1 MGKIYTALGLMSG
14 TSMDGIDAS
23 IISSDG
29 DREYSVIVD
38 KYYKYDEKFR
48 DDLVHIR
55 SKILTNEDL
64 TSFETEIE
72 TLERELTLLH
82 ANAANDIVKKNDLNI
97 DFIGFHGH
105 TLFHDSKKKISKQIG
120 DGNLLSQLCK
130 KDVIYNFRQV
140 DIENG
145 GEGAPLTP
153 IFHNAIV
160 NKNLNNEF
168 NKFDSIN
175 ILNIGGIANIT
186 KTARWDNFYKSTDML
201 QASDIGP
208 GNCMIDSWIRNNSNS
223 MFDNKGN
230 IASYGKTDSLILNQ
244 ALENLNILPP
254 YNKSLDINDFDIS
267 FVRGLNLENGA
278 STLSDLTAE
287 IISNAII
294 HYSNSQNSLSV
305 VCGGGRKNI
314 YLMDMI
320 NKKLSNYN
328 NLKFFP
334 IENFGIDG
342 DYIESQAFAYLAI
355 RSFLNLPLS
364 FPKTTRCKFTLFWRY
379 FSFKLLI

>member
-1 MGKIYTALGLMSG
+1 MGKTYTALGLMSG

-29 DREYSVIVD
+29 DKEYSVIVD
-38 KYYKYDEKFR
+38 KYYKYDLKFR
-48 DDLVHIR
+48 DDLVRIR

-64 TSFETEIE
+64 TYFESEIG

-82 ANAANDIVKKNDLNI
+82 ANAANDIAKKNDLNI

-105 TLFHDSKKKISKQIG
+105 TMFHDSKKKISKQIG

-160 NKNLNNEF
+160 NKNLNNQF
-168 NKFDSIN
+168 DKFESIN
-175 ILNIGGIANIT
+175 ILNLGGIANIT

-223 MFDNKGN
+223 MFDNKGK
-230 IASYGKTDSLILNQ
+230 IASHGKTDILILNQ

-294 HYSNSQNSLSV
+294 HYSNSQNSLNV

-314 YLMDMI
+314 YIMDMI

-328 NLKFFP
+328 NLKFFT
-334 IENFGIDG
+334 IENFGING

-364 FPKTTRCKFTLFWRY
+364 FPKTTRCSRPCSGGILVSNY
-379 FSFKLLI
+379 

>member
-1 MGKIYTALGLMSG
+1 M
-14 TSMDGIDAS
+14 
-23 IISSDG
+23 
-29 DREYSVIVD
+29 
-38 KYYKYDEKFR
+38 
-48 DDLVHIR
+48 
-55 SKILTNEDL
+55 
-64 TSFETEIE
+64 
-72 TLERELTLLH
+72 
-82 ANAANDIVKKNDLNI
+82 
-97 DFIGFHGH
+97 
-105 TLFHDSKKKISKQIG
+105 
-120 DGNLLSQLCK
+120 SQLCK

-294 HYSNSQNSLSV
+294 HYSNSQNSLNV

-334 IENFGIDG
+334 IENFGING

-364 FPKTTRCKFTLFWRY
+364 FPKTTRCLHLVLEVF
-379 FSFKLLI
+379 

>member
-29 DREYSVIVD
+29 DKEYSVIVD
-38 KYYKYDEKFR
+38 KYYKYEEKFR
-48 DDLVHIR
+48 NKLARIR
-55 SKILTNEDL
+55 SKVLTNQDL
-64 TSFETEIE
+64 ASFKTEI
-72 TLERELTLLH
+72 TSIERELTILH
-82 ANAANDIVKKNDLNI
+82 ATAANDLIKKINLNI

-105 TLFHDSKKKISKQIG
+105 TLFHNIKKKISRQIG

-130 KDVIYNFRQV
+130 KDVIFNFRQA
-140 DIENG
+140 DIKNG

-168 NKFDSIN
+168 NKFETIN

-186 KTARWDNFYKSTDML
+186 KTAKWENFYKSPDVL

-208 GNCMIDSWIRNNSNS
+208 GNCMIDNWIRNNSNS
-223 MFDNKGN
+223 MFDNNGK
-230 IASYGKTDSLILNQ
+230 IARDGKTDRLILNQ
-244 ALENLNILPP
+244 TLENLNILPP

-294 HYSNSQNSLSV
+294 HFSNSQNGLCV

-334 IENFGIDG
+334 IENFGING

-364 FPKTTRCKFTLFWRY
+364 FPKTTRC
-379 FSFKLLI
+379 LIPCSGGVLASNY

>member
-29 DREYSVIVD
+29 DKEYSIIVD
-38 KYYKYDEKFR
+38 KYYKYEEKFR
-48 DDLVHIR
+48 DELARIR

-64 TSFETEIE
+64 VSFRTEIAAI
-72 TLERELTLLH
+72 ERELTLLH
-82 ANAANDIVKKNDLNI
+82 ATAANDLIKKNNLKI

-120 DGNLLSQLCK
+120 DGNLLSSLCK
-130 KDVIYNFRQV
+130 KNVIFDFRKA

-153 IFHNAIV
+153 IFHNAVV
-160 NKNLNNEF
+160 NKNLNKEF

-186 KTARWDNFYKSTDML
+186 KTAKWEKFYKYPNML

-223 MFDNKGN
+223 TFDNNGN
-230 IASYGKTDSLILNQ
+230 LANHGNSERSPGAGSGSAWPPWLPQ
-244 ALENLNILPP
+244 GLE
-254 YNKSLDINDFDIS
+254 F
-267 FVRGLNLENGA
+267 GL
-278 STLSDLTAE
+278 
-287 IISNAII
+287 
-294 HYSNSQNSLSV
+294 
-305 VCGGGRKNI
+305 
-314 YLMDMI
+314 
-320 NKKLSNYN
+320 
-328 NLKFFP
+328 
-334 IENFGIDG
+334 
-342 DYIESQAFAYLAI
+342 
-355 RSFLNLPLS
+355 RSFHRRNRL
-364 FPKTTRCKFTLFWRY
+364 
-379 FSFKLLI
+379 

>member
-48 DDLVHIR
+48 DDLAHIR

-64 TSFETEIE
+64 TSFKTEIE
-72 TLERELTLLH
+72 ALERKLTLLH
-82 ANAANDIVKKNDLNI
+82 ANAANDIVKKNNLNI

-130 KDVIYNFRQV
+130 KDVIYNFRQA

-160 NKNLNNEF
+160 NKNLKNEF

-186 KTARWDNFYKSTDML
+186 KTARWDKFYKSPDML

-208 GNCMIDSWIRNNSNS
+208 GNCMIDIWIRNNSNS
-223 MFDNKGN
+223 MFDNKGK

-294 HYSNSQNSLSV
+294 HFSNSQNSLSV

-314 YLMDMI
+314 YLMNMI
-320 NKKLSNYN
+320 NKKLFNFN

-342 DYIESQAFAYLAI
+342 DFIESQAFAYLAI

-364 FPKTTRCKFTLFWRY
+364 FPKTTRCLRPCSGGILVSNY
-379 FSFKLLI
+379 

>member
-1 MGKIYTALGLMSG
+1 MGKIYTVLGLMSG

-29 DREYSVIVD
+29 DKEYSVIVD
-38 KYYKYDEKFR
+38 KYYKYEEKFR
-48 DDLVHIR
+48 NKLARIR
-55 SKILTNEDL
+55 SKVLTNQDL
-64 TSFETEIE
+64 VSFKTEI
-72 TLERELTLLH
+72 TAIERELTILH
-82 ANAANDIVKKNDLNI
+82 ATAANDLIKKINLNI

-105 TLFHDSKKKISKQIG
+105 TLFHNIKKKISRQIG

-130 KDVIYNFRQV
+130 KDVIFNFRQA
-140 DIENG
+140 DIKNG

-168 NKFDSIN
+168 NKFETIN

-186 KTARWDNFYKSTDML
+186 KTAKWENFYKSPDVL

-208 GNCMIDSWIRNNSNS
+208 GNCMIDNWIRNNSNS
-223 MFDNKGN
+223 MFDNNGK
-230 IASYGKTDSLILNQ
+230 IARDGKTDRLILNQ
-244 ALENLNILPP
+244 TLENLNILPP

-294 HYSNSQNSLSV
+294 HFSNSQNGLCV

-314 YLMDMI
+314 YLMDII

-334 IENFGIDG
+334 IENFGING

-364 FPKTTRCKFTLFWRY
+364 FPKTTRC
-379 FSFKLLI
+379 LIPCSGGVLASNY

>member
-23 IISSDG
+23 LITSDG
-29 DREYSVIVD
+29 DKEYSIIAD
-38 KYYKYDEKFR
+38 KYYKYEDKFR
-48 DDLVHIR
+48 DELTRIR

-64 TSFETEIE
+64 VSFRTEIAAI
-72 TLERELTLLH
+72 ERELTLLH
-82 ANAANDIVKKNDLNI
+82 ATAANDLIKKNNLKI

-130 KDVIYNFRQV
+130 KDVIFNFRQS

-153 IFHNAIV
+153 IFHNALV
-160 NKNLNNEF
+160 NKILNKEF
-168 NKFDSIN
+168 NKFDTIN

-186 KTARWDNFYKSTDML
+186 KTVKWEKFYKSLDTL
-201 QASDIGP
+201 EASDIGP
-208 GNCMIDSWIRNNSNS
+208 GNCMIDDWVRSNSNS
-223 MFDNKGN
+223 IFDNKGN

-294 HYSNSQNSLSV
+294 HFSNSQNSLSI

-314 YLMDMI
+314 YL
-320 NKKLSNYN
+320 
-328 NLKFFP
+328 
-334 IENFGIDG
+334 IDV
-342 DYIESQAFAYLAI
+342 IFA
-355 RSFLNLPLS
+355 
-364 FPKTTRCKFTLFWRY
+364 
-379 FSFKLLI
+379 

>member
-29 DREYSVIVD
+29 DKEYSVIVD
-38 KYYKYDEKFR
+38 KYYKYDLKFR
-48 DDLVHIR
+48 DDLARIR

-64 TSFETEIE
+64 TSFQTEIG

-82 ANAANDIVKKNDLNI
+82 ANAANDIAKINDLNI

-105 TLFHDSKKKISKQIG
+105 TLFHDSRKKISKQIG

-168 NKFDSIN
+168 DKFDSIN

-186 KTARWDNFYKSTDML
+186 KTARWDNFYKSPEIL

-208 GNCMIDSWIRNNSNS
+208 GNCMIDSWIRNNSNN
-223 MFDNKGN
+223 MFDNRGN
-230 IASYGKTDSLILNQ
+230 LASYGKTDSLILNQ
-244 ALENLNILPP
+244 ALENLNISPP

-294 HYSNSQNSLSV
+294 HFSNSKNSLSL

-314 YLMDMI
+314 YLMDVI

-328 NLKFFP
+328 NLKLIP
-334 IENFGIDG
+334 IEKLGIDG

-364 FPKTTRCKFTLFWRY
+364 FPKTTRCRLPCTGGILASNY
-379 FSFKLLI
+379 

>member
-29 DREYSVIVD
+29 DKEYSVIVD
-38 KYYKYDEKFR
+38 KYYKYDLKFR
-48 DDLVHIR
+48 DDLARIR
-55 SKILTNEDL
+55 SKILTNEDI
-64 TSFETEIE
+64 TSFQTEIG

-82 ANAANDIVKKNDLNI
+82 ANAANDIAKINDLNI

-105 TLFHDSKKKISKQIG
+105 TLFHDSRKKISKQIG

-168 NKFDSIN
+168 DKFDSIN

-186 KTARWDNFYKSTDML
+186 KTSRWDNFYKSTDVL

-208 GNCMIDSWIRNNSNS
+208 GNCMIDSWIRNNSNN
-223 MFDNKGN
+223 MFDNRGN
-230 IASYGKTDSLILNQ
+230 LASYGKTDSLILNQ
-244 ALENLNILPP
+244 ALENLNISPP

-294 HYSNSQNSLSV
+294 HFSNSKNSLSL

-314 YLMDMI
+314 YLMDVI

-328 NLKFFP
+328 NLKLIP
-334 IENFGIDG
+334 IEKLGIDG

-364 FPKTTRCKFTLFWRY
+364 FPKTTRCRLPCTGGILASNY
-379 FSFKLLI
+379 

>member
-29 DREYSVIVD
+29 DREYSVIVN

-64 TSFETEIE
+64 TSFQVEIKA
-72 TLERELTLLH
+72 LERELTLLH
-82 ANAANDIVKKNDLNI
+82 ANAANDLVKKNDLNI

-160 NKNLNNEF
+160 NKNLKNEF

-186 KTARWDNFYKSTDML
+186 KTVRWDNFYKSTDML

-223 MFDNKGN
+223 MFDNNGN
-230 IASYGKTDSLILNQ
+230 MASYGKTDSLILNQ

-294 HYSNSQNSLSV
+294 HFSNSQNSLSV

-320 NKKLSNYN
+320 NKKLFNFN
-328 NLKFFP
+328 NLKFIP
-334 IENFGIDG
+334 IENIGIDG
-342 DYIESQAFAYLAI
+342 DFIESQAFAYLAI

-364 FPKTTRCKFTLFWRY
+364 FPKTTRCMQPCSGGILVSNY
-379 FSFKLLI
+379 

>member
-29 DREYSVIVD
+29 DREYSIIAD
-38 KYYKYDEKFR
+38 KYYKYEEKFR
-48 DDLVHIR
+48 DDLTRIR
-55 SKILTNEDL
+55 SKILTSEDL
-64 TSFETEIE
+64 VAFKAEISS
-72 TLERELTLLH
+72 LERELTLLH
-82 ANAANDIVKKNDLNI
+82 AFAANDLVKKNNLNI

-105 TLFHDSKKKISKQIG
+105 TLFHDTKKKISKQIG

-130 KDVIYNFRQV
+130 KDVIFDFRQS

-153 IFHNAIV
+153 IFHNALV
-160 NKNLNNEF
+160 NKILNKEF
-168 NKFDSIN
+168 NKFDTIN

-186 KTARWDNFYKSTDML
+186 KTVKWEKFYKSPDML
-201 QASDIGP
+201 EASDIGP
-208 GNCMIDSWIRNNSNS
+208 GNCMIDSWVRSNSNS
-223 MFDNKGN
+223 MFDNKGEL
-230 IASYGKTDSLILNQ
+230 ASYGKTDSLILNQ
-244 ALENLNILPP
+244 ALENLHILPP
-254 YNKSLDINDFDIS
+254 YTKSLDINDFDIS
-267 FVRGLNLENGA
+267 FVRGLNLENGS

-294 HYSNSQNSLSV
+294 HYSNSQNSLIV
-305 VCGGGRKNI
+305 VCGGGRKNV
-314 YLMDMI
+314 YLMDTI

-342 DYIESQAFAYLAI
+342 DYIESQSFAYLAI

-364 FPKTTRCKFTLFWRY
+364 FPKTTRCKLPCTGGTLASNY
-379 FSFKLLI
+379 

>member
-29 DREYSVIVD
+29 VMEYSVIVN

-48 DDLVHIR
+48 NNLLHIR

-64 TSFETEIE
+64 TSFKTEIE
-72 TLERELTLLH
+72 TLERELTILH
-82 ANAANDIVKKNDLNI
+82 ANVANDIVKKNDLNI

-105 TLFHDSKKKISKQIG
+105 TIFHDSKKKISKQIG

-160 NKNLNNEF
+160 NKNLKYEF

-175 ILNIGGIANIT
+175 ILNIGGITNIT
-186 KTARWDNFYKSTDML
+186 KTVRWDKFYKSPDML

-208 GNCMIDSWIRNNSNS
+208 GNCMIDNWITNNSNS
-223 MFDNKGN
+223 MYDDKGN
-230 IASYGKTDSLILNQ
+230 LASYGKTDILILNQ

-267 FVRGLNLENGA
+267 FARGLNLENGA

-287 IISNAII
+287 IISTAII
-294 HYSNSQNSLSV
+294 YFSNSQNSLSV

-314 YLMDMI
+314 YLMNMI
-320 NKKLSNYN
+320 NKKLFNFN

-342 DYIESQAFAYLAI
+342 DFIESQAFAYLAI

-364 FPKTTRCKFTLFWRY
+364 FPKTTRCLRPCSGGILVSNY
-379 FSFKLLI
+379 

>member
-1 MGKIYTALGLMSG
+1 MAKIYTALGLMSG

-72 TLERELTLLH
+72 ALERELTLLH
-82 ANAANDIVKKNDLNI
+82 AYAANDIAEKNHINI

-105 TLFHDSKKKISKQIG
+105 TLFHDSKEKISKQIG

-130 KDVIYNFRQV
+130 KDVIYNFRQA

-145 GEGAPLTP
+145 GKGAPLTP

-160 NKNLNNEF
+160 NKNLNSEF
-168 NKFDSIN
+168 DKFDSIN

-208 GNCMIDSWIRNNSNS
+208 GNCMIDSWIRNNSTN

-230 IASYGKTDSLILNQ
+230 IASCGKTDSLILNQ
-244 ALENLNILPP
+244 ALENLNIIPP

-294 HYSNSQNSLSV
+294 HYSDSQNSLNV

-334 IENFGIDG
+334 IENFGING

-364 FPKTTRCKFTLFWRY
+364 FPKTTRCKLPCTGGILASNY
-379 FSFKLLI
+379 

>member
-64 TSFETEIE
+64 TSFQTEIKA
-72 TLERELTLLH
+72 LERELTLLH

-130 KDVIYNFRQV
+130 KDVIYNFRKA

-160 NKNLNNEF
+160 NKNLKNQF
-168 NKFDSIN
+168 NKFDSII

-186 KTARWDNFYKSTDML
+186 KTARWDKFYKSPDML
-201 QASDIGP
+201 QASDIAP

-294 HYSNSQNSLSV
+294 HFSNSQNSLSV

-314 YLMDMI
+314 YLMNMI
-320 NKKLSNYN
+320 NKKLFNFN

-342 DYIESQAFAYLAI
+342 DFIESQAFAYLAI

-364 FPKTTRCKFTLFWRY
+364 FPKTTRCIQPCSGGILVSNY
-379 FSFKLLI
+379 

>member
-48 DDLVHIR
+48 DNLVHIR

-64 TSFETEIE
+64 IFFKTEIE
-72 TLERELTLLH
+72 ALERELTLLH
-82 ANAANDIVKKNDLNI
+82 ANVAKDIVKKNDLNI

-105 TLFHDSKKKISKQIG
+105 TIYHDSNKKISKQIG

-153 IFHNAIV
+153 IFHNAMV
-160 NKNLNNEF
+160 NKNLKNEF

-294 HYSNSQNSLSV
+294 HFSNSQNSLSV

-320 NKKLSNYN
+320 NKKLFNFN
-328 NLKFFP
+328 NLKFIP
-334 IENFGIDG
+334 IENLGIDG
-342 DYIESQAFAYLAI
+342 DFIESQAFAYLAI

-364 FPKTTRCKFTLFWRY
+364 FPKTTRCLRPCSGGILVSNY
-379 FSFKLLI
+379 

>member
-29 DREYSVIVD
+29 NKEYSVIVD
-38 KYYKYDEKFR
+38 KYYKYEEKFR
-48 DDLVHIR
+48 NELARIR
-55 SKILTNEDL
+55 SKVLTNQDL
-64 TSFETEIE
+64 VSFKTEI
-72 TLERELTLLH
+72 TAIERELTILH
-82 ANAANDIVKKNDLNI
+82 ATAANDLIKKINLNI

-105 TLFHDSKKKISKQIG
+105 TLFHNIKKKISRQIG

-130 KDVIYNFRQV
+130 KDVIFNFRQA
-140 DIENG
+140 DIKNG

-160 NKNLNNEF
+160 NKNLNKEF
-168 NKFDSIN
+168 NKFETIN

-186 KTARWDNFYKSTDML
+186 KTAKWENFYKSPDVL

-208 GNCMIDSWIRNNSNS
+208 GNCMIDNWIRNNSNS
-223 MFDNKGN
+223 MFDNNGK
-230 IASYGKTDSLILNQ
+230 IARDGKTDRLILNQ
-244 ALENLNILPP
+244 TLENLNILPP

-294 HYSNSQNSLSV
+294 YFSNFQNGLCV

-334 IENFGIDG
+334 IENFGING

-364 FPKTTRCKFTLFWRY
+364 FPKTTRC
-379 FSFKLLI
+379 LIPCSGGVLASNY

>member
-55 SKILTNEDL
+55 SKILTYKDL
-64 TSFETEIE
+64 TSFENEIKA
-72 TLERELTLLH
+72 LERELTLLH
-82 ANAANDIVKKNDLNI
+82 ANAANDIAEKNDLNI

-160 NKNLNNEF
+160 NKNLISEF
-168 NKFDSIN
+168 DKFDSIN

-223 MFDNKGN
+223 KFDDKGN

-244 ALENLNILPP
+244 ALENLNIIPP

-294 HYSNSQNSLSV
+294 HYSDSQNSLNV
-305 VCGGGRKNI
+305 VCGGGRKNV
-314 YLMDMI
+314 YLMDLI

-334 IENFGIDG
+334 IENFGING

-364 FPKTTRCKFTLFWRY
+364 FPKTTRCLRPCSGGILVSNY
-379 FSFKLLI
+379 

>member
-23 IISSDG
+23 VLTSDG
-29 DREYSVIVD
+29 HSEYSLIAD
-38 KYYKYDEKFR
+38 KYYKYEDKFR
-48 DDLVHIR
+48 DKLARIR

-64 TSFETEIE
+64 VSFGTEIAAI
-72 TLERELTLLH
+72 ERELTLLH
-82 ANAANDIVKKNDLNI
+82 ATAANDLIKKNNLKI

-130 KDVIYNFRQV
+130 KNVIFNFRKA

-153 IFHNAIV
+153 IFHNAVV
-160 NKNLNNEF
+160 NKNLNKEF

-186 KTARWDNFYKSTDML
+186 RTAKWEKFYRSPDIL

-223 MFDNKGN
+223 IFDNKGK

-294 HYSNSQNSLSV
+294 HYSNSQNSLNV

-320 NKKLSNYN
+320 NKKLSNHD

-334 IENFGIDG
+334 IENFGING

-364 FPKTTRCKFTLFWRY
+364 FPNTTGCKSPCTGGVLATNC
-379 FSFKLLI
+379 

>member
-72 TLERELTLLH
+72 ALERELTLLH

-153 IFHNAIV
+153 IFHNAVV
-160 NKNLNNEF
+160 NKNLNSEF
-168 NKFDSIN
+168 NKFETIN
-175 ILNIGGIANIT
+175 VLNIGGIANIT

-294 HYSNSQNSLSV
+294 HYSNSQNSLNV

-364 FPKTTRCKFTLFWRY
+364 FPKTTRCKLPCTGGILVSNY
-379 FSFKLLI
+379 

>member
-23 IISSDG
+23 VISSDG
-29 DREYSVIVD
+29 DKEYLIIVD
-38 KYYKYDEKFR
+38 KYYKYEDKFR
-48 DDLVHIR
+48 DELSRIR
-55 SKILTNEDL
+55 SKILTSEDL
-64 TSFETEIE
+64 ITFETEISSI
-72 TLERELTLLH
+72 ERELTLLH
-82 ANAANDIVKKNDLNI
+82 ANAANDLVKNNDLNI

-130 KDVIYNFRQV
+130 KDVIFNFRQS

-145 GEGAPLTP
+145 GEGAPLSP
-153 IFHNAIV
+153 IFHNAIA
-160 NKNLNNEF
+160 NKILNKEF
-168 NKFDSIN
+168 NNFDTIN
-175 ILNIGGIANIT
+175 VLNIGGIANIT
-186 KTARWDNFYKSTDML
+186 RTVQWEKFYNLPDML
-201 QASDIGP
+201 QATDIGP
-208 GNCMIDSWIRNNSNS
+208 GNCMIDSWVRNNSNH
-223 MFDNKGN
+223 MFDNKGEL
-230 IASYGKTDSLILNQ
+230 ASYGKTDSLMLNQ
-244 ALENLNILPP
+244 ALENLHILPP

-294 HYSNSQNSLSV
+294 YYSNAQNSLSI

-334 IENFGIDG
+334 IDNYGIDG
-342 DYIESQAFAYLAI
+342 DFTESQAFAYLAI

-364 FPKTTRCKFTLFWRY
+364 FPKTTRCLSPCPGGILASNY
-379 FSFKLLI
+379 

>member
-29 DREYSVIVD
+29 DKEYSVIVD
-38 KYYKYDEKFR
+38 KYYKYDLKFR
-48 DDLVHIR
+48 DDLARIR
-55 SKILTNEDL
+55 SKILTNEDI
-64 TSFETEIE
+64 TSFQTEIG

-82 ANAANDIVKKNDLNI
+82 ANAANDIAKINDLNI

-105 TLFHDSKKKISKQIG
+105 TLFHDSRKKISKQIG

-168 NKFDSIN
+168 DKFDSIN

-186 KTARWDNFYKSTDML
+186 KTARWDNFYKSPEIL

-208 GNCMIDSWIRNNSNS
+208 GNCMIDSWIRNNSNN
-223 MFDNKGN
+223 MFDNRGN
-230 IASYGKTDSLILNQ
+230 LASYGKTDSLILNQ
-244 ALENLNILPP
+244 ALENLNISPP

-294 HYSNSQNSLSV
+294 HFSNSKNSLSL

-314 YLMDMI
+314 YLMDVI

-328 NLKFFP
+328 NLKLIP
-334 IENFGIDG
+334 IEKLGIDG

-364 FPKTTRCKFTLFWRY
+364 FPKTTRCRLPCTGGILASNY
-379 FSFKLLI
+379 

>member
-1 MGKIYTALGLMSG
+1 MGKTYTALGLMSG

-29 DREYSVIVD
+29 DKEYSVIVD
-38 KYYKYDEKFR
+38 KYYKYDLKFR
-48 DDLVHIR
+48 DDLVRIR

-64 TSFETEIE
+64 TYFESEIG

-82 ANAANDIVKKNDLNI
+82 ANAANDIAKKNDLNI

-105 TLFHDSKKKISKQIG
+105 TMFHDSKKKISKQIG

-160 NKNLNNEF
+160 NKNLNNQF
-168 NKFDSIN
+168 DKFESIN
-175 ILNIGGIANIT
+175 ILNLGGIANIT

-223 MFDNKGN
+223 MFDNKGK
-230 IASYGKTDSLILNQ
+230 IASHGKTDILILNQ

-294 HYSNSQNSLSV
+294 HYSNSQNSLNV

-314 YLMDMI
+314 YIMDMI

-328 NLKFFP
+328 NLKFFT
-334 IENFGIDG
+334 IENFGING

-364 FPKTTRCKFTLFWRY
+364 FPKTTRCLRPCSGGILVSNY
-379 FSFKLLI
+379 

>member
-29 DREYSVIVD
+29 DKEYSVIVD
-38 KYYKYDEKFR
+38 KYYKYEEKFR
-48 DDLVHIR
+48 NELVLIR
-55 SKILTNEDL
+55 SKVFTNEDL
-64 TSFETEIE
+64 FKFGPKINAI
-72 TLERELTLLH
+72 ERELTLLH
-82 ANAANDIVKKNDLNI
+82 ATVANDLIKKINLNI

-105 TLFHDSKKKISKQIG
+105 TIFHDSKKKISKQIG

-130 KDVIYNFRQV
+130 KDVIFNFRQA
-140 DIENG
+140 DIKNG

-160 NKNLNNEF
+160 NKYLKKEF

-186 KTARWDNFYKSTDML
+186 KTAKWEKFDKSPDML

-223 MFDNKGN
+223 MFDNKGK

-244 ALENLNILPP
+244 ALENFYFLPP
-254 YNKSLDINDFDIS
+254 YNKSLDITDFDIS

-294 HYSNSQNSLSV
+294 HFSNSQNSLSV
-305 VCGGGRKNI
+305 VCGGGRKNF

-334 IENFGIDG
+334 IENLGING

-364 FPKTTRCKFTLFWRY
+364 FPTTTRCALPCSGGILASNY
-379 FSFKLLI
+379 

>member
-1 MGKIYTALGLMSG
+1 MGRIYTALGLMSG

-38 KYYKYDEKFR
+38 KYYKYGEKFR
-48 DDLVHIR
+48 DDLSYIR

-64 TSFETEIE
+64 ASFVTEIE
-72 TLERELTLLH
+72 ALERELTLLH
-82 ANAANDIVKKNDLNI
+82 ANAANDIAEKNDLNI

-130 KDVIYNFRQV
+130 KDVIYNFRQA

-145 GEGAPLTP
+145 GEGAPLAP

-160 NKNLNNEF
+160 NKNLISEF
-168 NKFDSIN
+168 DKFDSIN

-186 KTARWDNFYKSTDML
+186 KTSRWKNFYKSTDVL

-223 MFDNKGN
+223 MFDDKGN

-294 HYSNSQNSLSV
+294 HFGNSQNSLSL

-320 NKKLSNYN
+320 NKKLFNFN
-328 NLKFFP
+328 NLKFIP
-334 IENFGIDG
+334 IENLGIDG
-342 DYIESQAFAYLAI
+342 DFIESQAFAYLAI

-364 FPKTTRCKFTLFWRY
+364 FPKTTRCMQPCSGGILVSNY
-379 FSFKLLI
+379 

>member
-64 TSFETEIE
+64 TSFQTEIKA
-72 TLERELTLLH
+72 LERELTLLH

-160 NKNLNNEF
+160 NKNLKNEF

-223 MFDNKGN
+223 MFDDKGN

-294 HYSNSQNSLSV
+294 HYSDSQNSLNV

-334 IENFGIDG
+334 IENFGING

-364 FPKTTRCKFTLFWRY
+364 FPNTTGCKLPCTGGILAKNY
-379 FSFKLLI
+379 

>member
-38 KYYKYDEKFR
+38 KYYKYGEKFR
-48 DDLVHIR
+48 DDLSYIR

-64 TSFETEIE
+64 ASFVTEIE
-72 TLERELTLLH
+72 ALERELTLLH
-82 ANAANDIVKKNDLNI
+82 ANAANDIAEKNDLNI

-130 KDVIYNFRQV
+130 KDVIYNFRQG
-140 DIENG
+140 DIENS

-160 NKNLNNEF
+160 NKNLNSEF
-168 NKFDSIN
+168 DKFDSIN

-208 GNCMIDSWIRNNSNS
+208 GNCMIDTWIRNNSNN

-230 IASYGKTDSLILNQ
+230 IASCGKTDSLILNQ
-244 ALENLNILPP
+244 ALENLNIIPP

-294 HYSNSQNSLSV
+294 HYSDSQNSLNV

-334 IENFGIDG
+334 IENFGING

-364 FPKTTRCKFTLFWRY
+364 FPKTTRCKLPSTGGIIASNY
-379 FSFKLLI
+379 

>member
-1 MGKIYTALGLMSG
+1 MGKIYTVLGLMSG

-29 DREYSVIVD
+29 DKEYSVIVD
-38 KYYKYDEKFR
+38 KYYKYEEKFR
-48 DDLVHIR
+48 NKLARIR
-55 SKILTNEDL
+55 SKVLTNQDL
-64 TSFETEIE
+64 VSFKTEI
-72 TLERELTLLH
+72 TAIERELTILH
-82 ANAANDIVKKNDLNI
+82 ATAANDLIKKINLNI

-105 TLFHDSKKKISKQIG
+105 TLFHNIKKKISRQIG

-130 KDVIYNFRQV
+130 KDVIFNFRQA
-140 DIENG
+140 DIKNG

-168 NKFDSIN
+168 NKFETIN

-186 KTARWDNFYKSTDML
+186 KTAKWENFYKSPDVL

-208 GNCMIDSWIRNNSNS
+208 GNCMIDNWIRNNSNS
-223 MFDNKGN
+223 MFDNNGK
-230 IASYGKTDSLILNQ
+230 IARDGKTDRLILNQ
-244 ALENLNILPP
+244 TLENLNILPP

-294 HYSNSQNSLSV
+294 HFSNSQNGLCV

-334 IENFGIDG
+334 IENFGING

-364 FPKTTRCKFTLFWRY
+364 FPKTTRC
-379 FSFKLLI
+379 LIPCSGGVLASNY

>member
-29 DREYSVIVD
+29 NREYSVIID
-38 KYYKYDEKFR
+38 KYYKYGEKFR
-48 DDLVHIR
+48 DDLFHIR

-64 TSFETEIE
+64 TSFATEIE
-72 TLERELTLLH
+72 AIEKELTLIH
-82 ANAANDIVKKNDLNI
+82 ANAAKDIVEKNDLNI

-160 NKNLNNEF
+160 NKNLISEF
-168 NKFDSIN
+168 DKFDSIN

-186 KTARWDNFYKSTDML
+186 KTSRWYNFYKSTDVL

-208 GNCMIDSWIRNNSNS
+208 GNCMIDSWIRNNTNS
-223 MFDNKGN
+223 MFDDKGN

-287 IISNAII
+287 IISNAIV
-294 HYSNSQNSLSV
+294 HYSDSKNSLNV

-314 YLMDMI
+314 YLMDLI

-334 IENFGIDG
+334 IENFGING

-364 FPKTTRCKFTLFWRY
+364 FPNTTGCKSPCTGGILA
-379 FSFKLLI
+379 KNC

>member
-1 MGKIYTALGLMSG
+1 MAKIYTALGLMSG

-29 DREYSVIVD
+29 NREYSVIAD
-38 KYYKYDEKFR
+38 KYYEYDEKFR
-48 DDLVHIR
+48 NDLVHIR

-64 TSFETEIE
+64 TSFETEIKA
-72 TLERELTLLH
+72 LERELTLLH
-82 ANAANDIVKKNDLNI
+82 ANAANDIAEKNDLNI

-105 TLFHDSKKKISKQIG
+105 TLFHDSKEKISKQIG

-160 NKNLNNEF
+160 NKNLNSEF

-223 MFDNKGN
+223 MFDDKGN

-254 YNKSLDINDFDIS
+254 YNESLDINDFDIS

-294 HYSNSQNSLSV
+294 HYSDSQNSLNV

-320 NKKLSNYN
+320 NKKLSNYD
-328 NLKFFP
+328 NLKFYP
-334 IENFGIDG
+334 IENFGING
-342 DYIESQAFAYLAI
+342 DYVESQAFAYLAI

-364 FPKTTRCKFTLFWRY
+364 FPKTTRCFQPCSGGILVSNY
-379 FSFKLLI
+379 